1 MSKLIV
7 ETKTGTVQ
15 GAEKPQCLAFL
26 GIPYAKAGRFERPQ
40 PYSWKGVLPCT
51 AYGSKSI
58 ATNFFRNIPAG
69 VEYPIFGS
77 EDCLNLNIWTP
88 KDIAEGEKLPV
99 VFYVHGG
106 GYQIGSNSSWGKV
119 EHIKVHEDSGRVE
132 EIERLQNETNNKKLV
147 KELENIE
154 IEMDAFSDFYN
165 AEKEQY
171 DNSGSLINPTGKNT
185 SMYAEGFL
193 EGHEILFVCLYNC
206 DMNPNEDPCTNYKYL
221 FEKSPKAY
229 YFFNQCAQ

>member
-1 MSKLIV
+1 M
-7 ETKTGTVQ
+7 
-15 GAEKPQCLAFL
+15 
-26 GIPYAKAGRFERPQ
+26 
-40 PYSWKGVLPCT
+40 
-51 AYGSKSI
+51 
-58 ATNFFRNIPAG
+58 
-69 VEYPIFGS
+69 
-77 EDCLNLNIWTP
+77 
-88 KDIAEGEKLPV
+88 
-99 VFYVHGG
+99 
-106 GYQIGSNSSWGKV
+106 
-119 EHIKVHEDSGRVE
+119 E
-132 EIERLQNETNNKKLV
+132 EIERLQNETKNKKLV

-221 FEKSPKAY
+221 FEKSPKAS
-229 YFFNQCAQ
+229 YFFNQCAQNYKAKVNLVLDYEDAINGIKTQVRENIMLFG

>member
-1 MSKLIV
+1 MDGNENKPENLVKEETV
-7 ETKTGTVQ
+7 EKVEENNK
-15 GAEKPQCLAFL
+15 EKEE
-26 GIPYAKAGRFERPQ
+26 II
-40 PYSWKGVLPCT
+40 
-51 AYGSKSI
+51 SKSTTENTKVEHI
-58 ATNFFRNIPAG
+58 KVHEDPSRVEEINKNVDNNKEKEETISKSATEN
-69 VEYPIFGS
+69 
-77 EDCLNLNIWTP
+77 T
-88 KDIAEGEKLPV
+88 
-99 VFYVHGG
+99 
-106 GYQIGSNSSWGKV
+106 KV

-206 DMNPNEDPCTNYKYL
+206 DMNQNEDPCTNYKYL